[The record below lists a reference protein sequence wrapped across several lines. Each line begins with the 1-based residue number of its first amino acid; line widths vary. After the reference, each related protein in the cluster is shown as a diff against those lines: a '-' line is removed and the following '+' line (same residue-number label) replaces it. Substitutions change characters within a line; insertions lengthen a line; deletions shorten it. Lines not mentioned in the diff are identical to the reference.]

1 MGRSLKLY
9 NFLIGLV
16 LSSLM
21 VACMSPNRPRATQ
34 FPEPVGSP
42 VAASPTQPAP
52 TLSAPVEATLLLET
66 AASATQP
73 VSAATIAVETQA
85 SPAESLFTNPPES
98 VGALL
103 VENSRLRRRDVT
115 YCTAEG
121 VELKLDIF
129 LPKQPLG
136 VVPLVIYVHGG
147 GWTEGDKRGGEGML
161 DAPALLEAGFAFAS
175 LNYRLAPEY
184 TFPAMIQDIKCA
196 IRFLRAH
203 AGEYRIDPQN
213 FGIYGASAGGHLV
226 NMVGTTSPEAGFD
239 VGEYLEQ
246 SSRVQAVVD
255 IYGPADMTTDFSPTF
270 VSLKPTVF
278 PDFDLAAASPITHI
292 TSDDPPFL
300 ILQGD
305 LDRIVPL
312 AQSQLLYQRLLEAG
326 VTVELVIAVNG
337 DHGFKTSNMQ
347 PTRPELTDMIVDFF
361 LTYLGP

>member
-1 MGRSLKLY
+1 MGRSLKLC
-9 NFLIGLV
+9 NILAGLV
-16 LSSLM
+16 LSALM

-34 FPEPVGSP
+34 PLGSVESP
-42 VAASPTQPAP
+42 AAALPTQPDP
-52 TLSAPVEATLLLET
+52 TLSAPVEVTLLIET
-66 AASATQP
+66 VASATQP
-73 VSAATIAVETQA
+73 VSPATIAVDTQA
-85 SPAESLFTNPPES
+85 SPTDSLFVNPPES
-98 VGALL
+98 VGAQL
-103 VENSRLRRRDVT
+103 VQNSRLRRRDIT

-121 VELKLDIF
+121 VELKLDFF
-129 LPKQPLG
+129 LPKQPVG

-147 GWTEGDKRGGEGML
+147 GWTEGDKRGGEGLL

-184 TFPAMIQDIKCA
+184 QFPAMIQDVKCA
-196 IRFLRAH
+196 IRFFRAF
-203 AGEYRIDPQN
+203 AGEYRIDPQKI
-213 FGIYGASAGGHLV
+213 GIYGPSAGGHLSS
-226 NMVGTTSPEAGFD
+226 MVGTTSPEAGFE
-239 VGEYLEQ
+239 VGEYLDQ

-255 IYGPADMTTDFSPTF
+255 MYGPADLTTDFSPTF
-270 VSLKPTVF
+270 VRLKPTVI
-278 PDFDLAAASPITHI
+278 PDFDLSDASPITYA

-305 LDRIVPL
+305 MDRVVPL
-312 AQSQLLYQRLLEAG
+312 AQSQLLYQRLLDAG